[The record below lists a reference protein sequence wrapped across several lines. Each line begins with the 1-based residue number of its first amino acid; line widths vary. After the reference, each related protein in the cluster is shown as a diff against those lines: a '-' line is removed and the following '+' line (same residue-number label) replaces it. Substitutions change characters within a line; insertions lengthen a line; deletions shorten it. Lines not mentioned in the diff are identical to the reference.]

1 MASLLV
7 LIHSFYGNIHRLGE
21 AVAAGARDAGAR
33 VDVRQV
39 PEIVPEEA
47 LKASGA
53 LDAKKSFA
61 HVPAITVAELPAYH
75 GIAIGT
81 GTRFGNMTSSMRSF
95 LDQTGKLWNEGALI
109 GKVGTVFASTGTG
122 GGRETTIVST
132 WFTLAHHGM
141 IIVPAGYMNSN
152 MRSTAELHGST
163 PYGATTIQRGGGERP
178 SELERE
184 VARSQGRFWAETAI
198 KIFG

>member
-1 MASLLV
+1 
-7 LIHSFYGNIHRLGE
+7 
-21 AVAAGARDAGAR
+21 
-33 VDVRQV
+33 
-39 PEIVPEEA
+39 VPEEA